1 MKETLKM
8 TVKEA
13 ERLSVMRQ
21 IDKKIL
27 TIKKGSEELGL
38 SLRQA
43 KRLRRRYKEQGE
55 QGLISLK
62 RGRTSNRKT
71 EEAIRE
77 EALELI
83 KRKYPDFGPTLAS
96 EKLEK
101 DEGIKIS
108 RETLRSWLIEA
119 GIWKTKRKKE
129 QRVHQRRKRRRRFGE
144 LIQGDGSPHDWFEGR
159 SEKCTLLQFVDDAT
173 SNTTVARFE
182 KTETTEG
189 YLKLLKEHIE
199 KYGRPLGLYVDKHA
213 IFRVNREEIQKGVG
227 ITHFGQV
234 VKDLDIELICAHS
247 PQAKGRV
254 ERKNGVFQD
263 RLIKEMRLRR
273 ISTIE
278 EANKY
283 LPEFLKEMNEKFG
296 KEAENP
302 EDAHREVR
310 KKEDLEKLFC
320 RKEKRTLSKN
330 LTMQHQGILYQIKT
344 NTPNRMKHVK
354 VDVYTREGEPIEI
367 EYNGMKLKYSKWSE
381 TIYEKPSI
389 LDHKQLEN
397 WGSKLKLKPKK
408 HHPWR

>member
-8 TVKEA
+8 TLKEA

-27 TIKKGSEELGL
+27 TIKKCSEELGL

-62 RGRTSNRKT
+62 RGKTSNRKT
-71 EEAIRE
+71 EESIRE
-77 EALELI
+77 QALELI
-83 KRKYPDFGPTLAS
+83 KRKYADFGPTLAS
-96 EKLEK
+96 EKLEEI
-101 DEGIKIS
+101 EGVKIS
-108 RETLRSWLIEA
+108 RETVRSWLIEA

-129 QRVHQRRKRRRRFGE
+129 QRVHQRRKRRSRFGE

-159 SEKCTLLQFVDDAT
+159 NEKCTLLQFVDDAT

-189 YLKLLKEHIE
+189 YLKLLEEHIE

-234 VKDLDIELICAHS
+234 VKDLEIELICAHS

-263 RLIKEMRLRR
+263 RLIKEMRLRG

-283 LPEFLKEMNEKFG
+283 LPEFLEEMNEKFG

-302 EDAHREVR
+302 ENAHRELR
-310 KKEDLEKLFC
+310 KKDDLQKLFC

-330 LTMQHQGILYQIKT
+330 LTMQHKGILYQIKT
-344 NTPNRMKHVK
+344 NTPNRMKHMK
-354 VDVYTREGEPIEI
+354 VDVYAREGEPIEI
-367 EYNGMKLKYSKWSE
+367 EYKGEKLKYSKWSE
-381 TIYEKPSI
+381 TTYERPSI
-389 LDHKQLEN
+389 LDHKQLES
-397 WGSKLKLKPKK
+397 WGSKLKPKPKK